1 MALALMLGAALA
13 LAAVLAW
20 LASGL
25 RVVRA
30 EHRAVIERF
39 GRYRRTAE
47 PGVTLTL
54 RFLDLV
60 QVVDLRE
67 IVQDVTVDALTADD
81 VPITFEIAVFH
92 ACNDARRYV
101 YDITD
106 FPVALARLVETH
118 LRGLVREQTLEAL
131 LAGIDRVGEVL
142 LRSVSE
148 VAETWGASATR
159 LDLLRIELPR
169 ELNDAMAMKAAA
181 EQRTEARLAEERAAI
196 LAEALRSEAEHQA
209 RLRRA
214 ELRQT
219 LLLMEAEREAET
231 LRLAADAER
240 YHQET
245 LARAQADAIR
255 IVSAAIPPP
264 ALLPAAEE
272 ELEAESEELE
282 AESEELPPCQPG
294 RATGAGEP
302 ARSLV

>member
-1 MALALMLGAALA
+1 MALALMLGAAVA
-13 LAAVLAW
+13 LVAVLAW

-47 PGVTLTL
+47 PGLTLTF

-67 IVQDVTVDALTADD
+67 IVQDVTVDAMTADD
-81 VPITFEIAVFH
+81 IPMTFELAVFY
-92 ACNDARRYV
+92 ACTDARRYV

-118 LRGLVREQTLEAL
+118 LRGLVREQTLDAL
-131 LAGIDRVGEVL
+131 LAGIDRVGQVL

-148 VAETWGASATR
+148 VAETWGACATR
-159 LDLLRIELPR
+159 LDLVRVELPR
-169 ELNDAMAMKAAA
+169 ELNEALATRAAA
-181 EQRTEARLAEERAAI
+181 EQRTEARLAEERATI
-196 LAEALRSEAEHQA
+196 LADALRAEAEHKA

-219 LLLMEAEREAET
+219 LLLMEAQREAEA

-264 ALLPAAEE
+264 ALGRAAH
-272 ELEAESEELE
+272 EELE
-282 AESEELPPCQPG
+282 AESEELPPGQSG